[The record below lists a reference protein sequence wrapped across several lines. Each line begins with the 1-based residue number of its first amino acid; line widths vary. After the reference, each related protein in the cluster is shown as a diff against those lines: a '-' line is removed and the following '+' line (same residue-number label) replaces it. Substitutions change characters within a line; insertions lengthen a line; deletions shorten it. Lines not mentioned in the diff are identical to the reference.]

1 MKFINNMDKLM
12 LSADGDI
19 MLYEV
24 SKNIISDFD
33 SILEEF
39 YNSKKTKN
47 YDEQLFIG
55 FLQKKFG
62 KGSIRFIK
70 NLGRFNS
77 DNIPNEYKNIKW
89 HNF

>member
-1 MKFINNMDKLM
+1 MDKLM

-24 SKNIISDFD
+24 SKNIINDFD

-39 YNSKKTKN
+39 YNCKKTKN
-47 YDEQLFIG
+47 YDEQLFAE

-62 KGSIRFIK
+62 NESVKFIK
-70 NLGRFNS
+70 NLGCLNY
-77 DNIPNEYKNIKW
+77 DDIPNEYRNIKW